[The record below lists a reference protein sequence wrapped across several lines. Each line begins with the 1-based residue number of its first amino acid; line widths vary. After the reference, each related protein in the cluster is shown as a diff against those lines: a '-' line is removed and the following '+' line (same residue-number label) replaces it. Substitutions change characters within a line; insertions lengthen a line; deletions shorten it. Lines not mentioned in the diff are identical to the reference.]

1 MEFFMKLLTQPVWLA
16 LNLVLLGVKLPL
28 LFIVAPIKFLK
39 DKEFDFGEYF
49 SFHDFGLKD

>member
-1 MEFFMKLLTQPVWLA
+1 MKLLTQPVWLA

-28 LFIVAPIKFLK
+28 LFIIAPIKFLK